1 GEGGV
6 GGVPGAP
13 AGESA
18 RGGLPGHAGSQRR
31 PRAGG
36 GAGFRWGRRS
46 AVGPSLESIRAE
58 EAVVTRWVLLGVAL
72 GLACQPSA
80 ADHEELGDRA
90 YAAGAYR
97 DALAEYELGLKAHP
111 GSADL
116 NAKAGAAALHLG
128 DFASAVDAYV
138 VLGAR
143 DGSRAGEAADGL
155 ERVARAALAAN
166 DRGDAAKG
174 LAGLRAVAPTRPLG
188 RYTRLAALDA
198 ADRGD
203 TASAIVLLPGAIA
216 AAGDARMADSLL
228 FVYGMAAVRARDCAT
243 AVPAFEGVI
252 RRQRE
257 PAVADRAR
265 EGLGLCSLVEGQQ
278 LLEKGKPSKAT
289 DWFRRA
295 TAPGSPADDVRGA
308 LPAPDPVAALA
319 KARAQ
324 FRSGDYSKALLSFR
338 RLTYELGPSQ
348 PEMAEARYHMAE
360 CYFQTGDRVQAAHEF
375 RQVAD
380 QFATSEYAPLA
391 LLRAGDANLRLWRK
405 PELDPSYG
413 ETALAIYQELAGR
426 YPGTDAAARA
436 QMHTQQLKE
445 WFSQKDYKNG
455 MFYFRRRAYDS
466 AIIYFKDVIATYPG
480 T

>member
-1 GEGGV
+1 
-6 GGVPGAP
+6 
-13 AGESA
+13 
-18 RGGLPGHAGSQRR
+18 
-31 PRAGG
+31 
-36 GAGFRWGRRS
+36 
-46 AVGPSLESIRAE
+46 
-58 EAVVTRWVLLGVAL
+58 VTRWVLLGVAL

-116 NAKAGAAALHLG
+116 NAKAGAAALHVG

-265 EGLGLCSLVEGQQ
+265 EGLGLCSLVQGQ
-278 LLEKGKPSKAT
+278 PSEAE

-295 TAPGSPADDVRGA
+295 TAPGSPADVVRGA
-308 LPAPDPVAALA
+308 FLGLGDVKLAQGDVAAALESYQQALAGGTPGDTITQRAHEKINALGKADAPSPAPPN
-319 KARAQ
+319 
-324 FRSGDYSKALLSFR
+324 
-338 RLTYELGPSQ
+338 Q
-348 PEMAEARYHMAE
+348 P
-360 CYFQTGDRVQAAHEF
+360 
-375 RQVAD
+375 
-380 QFATSEYAPLA
+380 
-391 LLRAGDANLRLWRK
+391 
-405 PELDPSYG
+405 
-413 ETALAIYQELAGR
+413 
-426 YPGTDAAARA
+426 
-436 QMHTQQLKE
+436 
-445 WFSQKDYKNG
+445 
-455 MFYFRRRAYDS
+455 
-466 AIIYFKDVIATYPG
+466 
-480 T
+480 